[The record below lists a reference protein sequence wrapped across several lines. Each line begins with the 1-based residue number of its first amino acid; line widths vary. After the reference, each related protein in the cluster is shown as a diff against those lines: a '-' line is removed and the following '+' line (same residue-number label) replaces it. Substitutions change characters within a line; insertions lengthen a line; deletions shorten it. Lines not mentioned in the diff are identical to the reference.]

1 MKCGLRK
8 TASHDKRASQ
18 NRLKTKTEL
27 DASFFIKSVIL
38 DEKDTPGLRCK
49 KILGL
54 YSHRNNGRMRKELE
68 PHSENRFGAL

>member
-38 DEKDTPGLRCK
+38 DEKDTLVCVAK
-49 KILGL
+49 KSLDSIVIEITTC
-54 YSHRNNGRMRKELE
+54 MRKELE

>member
-1 MKCGLRK
+1 MRAFHK
-8 TASHDKRASQ
+8 KR
-18 NRLKTKTEL
+18 
-27 DASFFIKSVIL
+27 DP
-38 DEKDTPGLRCK
+38 DEKTTQGSVAK

>member
-1 MKCGLRK
+1 MKCGLHQTTSRD
-8 TASHDKRASQ
+8 TCASQ
-18 NRLKTKTEL
+18 NKLKTKTEP

-54 YSHRNNGRMRKELE
+54 YSHRNNDCMRKELE
-68 PHSENRFGAL
+68 LHSEDRFGAL

>member
-1 MKCGLRK
+1 MKCGLRQ
-8 TASHDKRASQ
+8 TTSRDNCVSQ

-38 DEKDTPGLRCK
+38 DEKDPSGLRCK

-54 YSHRNNGRMRKELE
+54 YSHRNNDCMRKELE

>member
-1 MKCGLRK
+1 MK
-8 TASHDKRASQ
+8 TQ
-18 NRLKTKTEL
+18 P

-54 YSHRNNGRMRKELE
+54 YSHRNNDTHAKRIRA
-68 PHSENRFGAL
+68 P

>member
-38 DEKDTPGLRCK
+38 DEKPPRLALQ

-54 YSHRNNGRMRKELE
+54 YSHSNNYADAQG
-68 PHSENRFGAL
+68 F